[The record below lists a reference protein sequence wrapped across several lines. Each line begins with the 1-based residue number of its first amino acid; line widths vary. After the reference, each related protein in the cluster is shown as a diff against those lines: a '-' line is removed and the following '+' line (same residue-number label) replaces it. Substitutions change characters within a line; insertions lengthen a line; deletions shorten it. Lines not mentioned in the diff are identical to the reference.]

1 MQSFIRRYSIFLM
14 LYIVFQPV
22 LDAITG
28 IMEKAHMDV
37 TFGVFVRMLVMAVT
51 VVFLLLYLLLNR
63 NTKKGFIII
72 GYFVVLA
79 LMSAISLFVNYKQK
93 QLFVPGLEIST
104 LAKSLYYPIM
114 LFAYFYAFEE
124 LHRDRILNKYYPK
137 VVFYAVNIISIVMIV
152 AHFTGTG
159 FSSYAY
165 YNLGES
171 GWFFAAN
178 ELSAIVSISFPIL
191 IWYATDKLAG
201 WKRWY
206 YWLSVVLAIYS
217 ALLIGTKGSFIAIIF
232 GTVMGILAAIIQ
244 RIQRNGDIKHLN
256 GMILVMVLTLVG
268 IGVAYPTMSAVSK
281 TSDLHEEMIK
291 DKKQRAK
298 TKKGLNKDQK
308 AYIKTNKYVSY
319 IFSGRTIYFEN
330 AAHNFSKATPAQ
342 KIFGMGYATSFK
354 KVKKA
359 KLVEMDY
366 IDIVFQFGFLGAI
379 VFMLPLIISFIYL
392 LILFFRH
399 FSSMWSYK
407 WAMLVASVLLGFG
420 MALLTGHV
428 IEAPSVSIYF
438 VTSLAF
444 AMYNA
449 KLFNKNRKDP
459 VELDVIE

>member
-28 IMEKAHMDV
+28 VMTKANIDV
-37 TFGVFVRMLVMAVT
+37 TFGVLVRMLVMVVT
-51 VVFLLLYLLLNR
+51 VAFLLMYLLLNR
-63 NTKKGFIII
+63 NNKKGFIVI
-72 GYFVVLA
+72 GYFVLLA
-79 LMSAISLFVNYKQK
+79 LMAVISLFVNYKQK
-93 QLFVPGLEIST
+93 ELFVPSLELTT

-114 LFAYFYAFEE
+114 LLGYIYAFEE
-124 LHRDRILNKYYPK
+124 LHHDGILNKYFPR
-137 VVFYAVNIISIVMIV
+137 VVFYAVNIISLVMII

-159 FSSYAY
+159 FSSYSY

-171 GWFFAAN
+171 GWFYAAN

-191 IWYATDKLAG
+191 VWYATDRLSKAT
-201 WKRWY
+201 RWY
-206 YWLSVVLAIYS
+206 YWISVVLAIYS

-232 GTVMGILAAIIQ
+232 GSIMALLAALVQ
-244 RIQRNGDIKHLN
+244 RIQRKGSIAHLN
-256 GMILVMVLTLVG
+256 GMIVVMILTLVG
-268 IGVAYPTMSAVSK
+268 IGVGYPTMSAVSK
-281 TSDLHEEMIK
+281 TNDLHEEMIQ

-308 AYIKTNKYVSY
+308 AYVKTNKYVSY

-330 AAHNFSKATPAQ
+330 AAQNFSKATPAQ
-342 KIFGMGYATSFK
+342 KVFGMGYATSFK
-354 KVKKA
+354 KVKQA

-366 IDIVFQFGFLGAI
+366 IDIIFQFGFLGGI
-379 VFMLPLIISFIYL
+379 VYLLPLIFSFIYL

-399 FSSMWSYK
+399 FKDMWSFK
-407 WAMLVASVLLGFG
+407 WAMLVSSVLLGFG

-444 AMYNA
+444 ALYNA
-449 KLFNKNRKDP
+449 KLFNKNKKDP